1 MNIYSTQCTVDNVN
15 LALLQ
20 TCYPN
25 VKEIDV
31 QFIGVW
37 PTSLW
42 PERYKYITGIRAT
55 FDGVLIELQ
64 HPHNNRGAALRFVD
78 SEDKEAAET
87 LLTDA
92 LIHCAEWVKGEIK
105 ELQTV

>member
-1 MNIYSTQCTVDNVN
+1 MNIYSTQCTVDAVN

-37 PTSLW
+37 PNRGS
-42 PERYKYITGIRAT
+42 YITGIRAT
-55 FDGVLIELQ
+55 FDDITIELRY
-64 HPHNNRGAALRFVD
+64 PHNNESAAFRFVE
-78 SEDKEAAET
+78 SEQDAAET

-92 LIHCAEWVKGEIK
+92 LIHCAEWVRGEIK
-105 ELQTV
+105 DLQTV

>member
-1 MNIYSTQCTVDNVN
+1 MNIYSTQCTVDTVN

-25 VKEIDV
+25 IKDIDV

-37 PTSLW
+37 PN
-42 PERYKYITGIRAT
+42 RGGYITGIRAT
-55 FDGVLIELQ
+55 FDDITIELRY
-64 HPHNNRGAALRFVD
+64 PHNNEDAALRFVD
-78 SEDKEAAET
+78 SENEEAAET

-105 ELQTV
+105 ELKTV